1 MSTTAL
7 LAFAI
12 ALLKQS
18 ITFNAL
24 FWLNLSDSEDV
35 FHGKQQRLFIN
46 PPPLKQKKAALMN
59 AAFWGPIKRSYLTD
73 NEIKRGVTS
82 FYIECDNTTGII

>member
-1 MSTTAL
+1 M
-7 LAFAI
+7 AFAI

-24 FWLNLSDSEDV
+24 FWSKLSDSEGV
-35 FHGKQQRLFIN
+35 FHGKQQRLFMK
-46 PPPLKQKKAALMN
+46 PRLKQKKAALMN
-59 AAFWGPIKRSYLTD
+59 AAFWEPIKCGYLTD
-73 NEIKRGVTS
+73 NEIKGGVTS

>member
-46 PPPLKQKKAALMN
+46 PPPLKQKKSSANERCFL
-59 AAFWGPIKRSYLTD
+59 GTD
-73 NEIKRGVTS
+73 
-82 FYIECDNTTGII
+82 